1 MGKNIIICMNVI
13 QITEKIN
20 DGKNLIFYNKSIFD
34 FYEALKDDY
43 LCIYF
48 NEPTPVKVRLIK
60 LINELSPDNKHS
72 LNRLTIA
79 ELKDILVKE
88 LTHERL
94 IITFNHFERL
104 TKRTVEVYQYLN
116 SLNNIQFICSFSQNF
131 KPEVYP
137 FFKRFELVNKEEY
150 KEKGVKDEINIT
162 YFVYALLSLIFF
174 FVYIKASSSLFMA
187 ALLMGGAW
195 FSLIIFR
202 TFVFV
207 GCRA

>member
-1 MGKNIIICMNVI
+1 MNVI
-13 QITEKIN
+13 QIKEKIN

-34 FYEALKDDY
+34 CYEALKDDY

-60 LINELSPDNKHS
+60 LINELSHDNKHS

-79 ELKDILVKE
+79 ELKEILVKE

-137 FFKRFELVNKEEY
+137 FFKGFELVNREEY
-150 KEKGVKDEINIT
+150 NEKGVKDEINIT
-162 YFVYALLSLIFF
+162 YFVYAFLSIICF

-207 GCRA
+207 GGRA